1 MQKFSEYILN
11 EKDFVKKI
19 NIMELVSKKVPI
31 FFDKSV
37 ILKAIIAKLFIE
49 TMKIDVDENLVIT
62 ACLLYA
68 CKKSKDAQSLD
79 KVRSYAQESADF
91 LKKIG
96 FSERFCKICLEHN
109 RYNNSKSRE
118 KESDILELVDQLGG
132 MMVDREE
139 RRGFPLDEAIVL
151 IEHRNLKDYDNIY
164 LETFKEFI
172 NKEMEIV
179 VWLEKESCL
188 I

>member
-11 EKDFVKKI
+11 EKDFYKKI
-19 NIMELVSKKVPI
+19 NIMEYVSKKAPI

-37 ILKAIIAKLFIE
+37 VFKAMIAKLFIE
-49 TMKIDVDENLVIT
+49 TTNLDVDENLVVT

-68 CKKSKDAQSLD
+68 CKKGQDALSLD
-79 KVRSYAQESADF
+79 KVKSYAVESADF
-91 LKKIG
+91 LRRLG

-109 RYNNSKSRE
+109 RYNDNKIRE

-151 IEHRNLKDYDNIY
+151 LEHRNLKEYNNIY
-164 LETFKEFI
+164 LEQFKEFI
-172 NKEMEIV
+172 NKEMEII
-179 VWLEKESCL
+179 VWLVKVNYL

>member
-11 EKDFVKKI
+11 QKDFYKKI
-19 NIMELVSKKVPI
+19 DTMIFVSKKAPI

-37 ILKAIIAKLFIE
+37 ILKTMIAKLFIE
-49 TMKIDVDENLVIT
+49 TMKLDVDENLVIT

-68 CKKSKDAQSLD
+68 CKKNQDAQSLD
-79 KVRSYAQESADF
+79 KVKSYAGESADF
-91 LKKIG
+91 LKRLG

-109 RYNNSKSRE
+109 RYNDSKHRE

-151 IEHRNLKDYDNIY
+151 LEYRNLKDSNNVFIN
-164 LETFKEFI
+164 EFKEFI
-172 NKEMEIV
+172 NMEMEIIV
-179 VWLEKESCL
+179 
-188 I
+188 

>member
-11 EKDFVKKI
+11 EKDFYKKI
-19 NIMELVSKKVPI
+19 DTMILVSKKAPI

-37 ILKAIIAKLFIE
+37 IFKTMIAKLFIE

-68 CKKSKDAQSLD
+68 CKKNQDAQSLD
-79 KVRSYAQESADF
+79 KVKSYAQQSADF

-96 FSERFCKICLEHN
+96 FSDRFCKICLEHN
-109 RYNNSKSRE
+109 RYNDNVKRE

-151 IEHRNLKDYDNIY
+151 LEFRNLKNSNNIY
-164 LETFKEFI
+164 LNEFKEFI
-172 NKEMEIV
+172 NKEMEIIV
-179 VWLEKESCL
+179 
-188 I
+188 

>member
-1 MQKFSEYILN
+1 MQKFSDYILN
-11 EKDFVKKI
+11 EKDFYKKI
-19 NIMELVSKKVPI
+19 NIMEYVSKKAPV

-37 ILKAIIAKLFIE
+37 VFKAMITKLFIE

-68 CKKSKDAQSLD
+68 CKKNQDAQSLE
-79 KVRSYAQESADF
+79 KVKSYAQESADF
-91 LKKIG
+91 LRRLG

-109 RYNNSKSRE
+109 RYNDSKNRE

-132 MMVDREE
+132 MMIDREE

-151 IEHRNLKDYDNIY
+151 LEYRNLKELNNMFID
-164 LETFKEFI
+164 EFTEFI
-172 NKEMEIV
+172 NMEMEITV
-179 VWLEKESCL
+179 
-188 I
+188 